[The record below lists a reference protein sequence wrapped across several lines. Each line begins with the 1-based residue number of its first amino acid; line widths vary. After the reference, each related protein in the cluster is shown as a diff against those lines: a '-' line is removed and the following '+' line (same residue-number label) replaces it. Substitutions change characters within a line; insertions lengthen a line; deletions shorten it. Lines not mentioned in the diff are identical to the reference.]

1 MHPTSIYRSLAAF
14 NSIIGLLSASGV
26 VTLGVAIRRNTPEA
40 VSFFRWGI
48 LIILAMVACGLIWTA
63 LSFFR
68 APNSKN
74 AQLLAANTS
83 VLLWL
88 GINALLQSTG
98 LTVSLGPL
106 APVIISIVIAYLIYR
121 FVLKPMALRVA

>member
-1 MHPTSIYRSLAAF
+1 
-14 NSIIGLLSASGV
+14 
-26 VTLGVAIRRNTPEA
+26 
-40 VSFFRWGI
+40 
-48 LIILAMVACGLIWTA
+48 
-63 LSFFR
+63 
-68 APNSKN
+68 
-74 AQLLAANTS
+74 LAANTS